1 LVEEPSKVKLFNA
14 FKISG
19 RTNKG
24 LGIGFFNGITEK
36 AEAIIKNNI
45 TGETRKEVLEPWA
58 NYNVLVLD
66 QRFNG
71 NSSVTLLIPTQ
82 CEAEIFRDANA
93 TGILWSINN
102 KKNTYQYYG
111 NVKGSWVMDDG
122 TKFGNKASWFGKV
135 SGKHR
140 FDVNAN
146 FTTKNWDINDLGFST
161 TTNIAIIMLGMD
173 IEFYNQPKDSIIFI

>member
-1 LVEEPSKVKLFNA
+1 LVESPAKVKLFNA

-36 AEAIIKNNI
+36 AEATIRNNI

-71 NSSVTLLIPTQ
+71 NSSVTLVNTNTMRSGN
-82 CEAEIFRDANA
+82 FRDANA
-93 TGILWSINN
+93 TGILWSIN

-111 NVKGSWVMDDG
+111 NVKGSWIMDNG
-122 TKFGNKASWFGKV
+122 TKFGNRSQLGFGKT
-135 SGKHR
+135 SGKNR
-140 FDVNAN
+140 FDINAN
-146 FTTKNWDINDLGFST
+146 FVTKNWDINDLGFST
-161 TTNIAIIMLGMD
+161 TTNIAVITLGMV
-173 IEFYNQPKDSIIFI
+173 IEFYSQPKDSIIFI